1 MGFLP
6 EHSSQD
12 HAARDAAVLACLGRG
27 VEVVAMADDALA
39 LWWLRLVLPGLGLFP
54 GDVLL
59 EVRSILEGDLSM
71 AESEVAMPR
80 YPAWRW

>member
-1 MGFLP
+1 MGLLP

-54 GDVLL
+54 EEKTTRQHVSIVLL
-59 EVRSILEGDLSM
+59 IYILLLLH
-71 AESEVAMPR
+71 
-80 YPAWRW
+80 